1 VLNRR
6 ADGTERLLEIAAKYA
21 GGAAIAAVED
31 LEWRGWPVEKRRLE
45 HALVKGINS
54 WIEEDTEAARVAAAR
69 PLDVIEGPLMA
80 GMNVVGDLFGAGK
93 MFLPQV
99 VKSARVMK
107 QAVACLLPYMNQ
119 DRAEGERTT
128 NGTVLLATVK
138 GDVHD
143 IGKNIVGVVM
153 QCNNFEVIDL
163 GVMVSCERILAAAR
177 EHDVDVIGLSGLIT
191 PSLDEMVHVAS
202 EMQRLGFDIPL
213 LIGGATTSKAHTAV
227 KVEPAYA
234 AGPTVYVPDASRGV
248 TVVSQ
253 LLSDTQRAEFVTERR
268 HEYARIRE
276 RNANRPARA
285 ALLSYSDAA
294 ANAPALD
301 WAAYQPPRPAF
312 TGVRVFDDYPLTELL
327 DVIDWTPFFIS
338 WDLAGKYPAILEDA
352 TVGAAA
358 RNLFDDAQKLL
369 RRIID
374 EKLLLA
380 RAVVGF
386 WPAARLGSDDIAVYT
401 DETRSARL
409 EVLHCL
415 RQQQAQADG
424 RPNLSLADYVAPA
437 GGPPDW
443 LGAFAVSTGFGADEL
458 AARFQAEHDDY
469 NSIMTKAL
477 ADRLAE
483 ALAEHMHRLVRREL
497 WGYAPTESLSNEDLI
512 RERYR
517 GIRPAPGYPACPDHT
532 EKRPLFRLLG
542 AERSTGITLTENFAM
557 HPAAA
562 VSGWYFS
569 HPDSRYFAVGKIG
582 RDQLEDVAA
591 RKGMPVDEMERW
603 LRPNLA

>member
-1 VLNRR
+1 
-6 ADGTERLLEIAAKYA
+6 
-21 GGAAIAAVED
+21 
-31 LEWRGWPVEKRRLE
+31 
-45 HALVKGINS
+45 
-54 WIEEDTEAARVAAAR
+54 
-69 PLDVIEGPLMA
+69 
-80 GMNVVGDLFGAGK
+80 
-93 MFLPQV
+93 
-99 VKSARVMK
+99 
-107 QAVACLLPYMNQ
+107 
-119 DRAEGERTT
+119 
-128 NGTVLLATVK
+128 
-138 GDVHD
+138 
-143 IGKNIVGVVM
+143 
-153 QCNNFEVIDL
+153 
-163 GVMVSCERILAAAR
+163 
-177 EHDVDVIGLSGLIT
+177 
-191 PSLDEMVHVAS
+191 
-202 EMQRLGFDIPL
+202 
-213 LIGGATTSKAHTAV
+213 
-227 KVEPAYA
+227 
-234 AGPTVYVPDASRGV
+234 
-248 TVVSQ
+248 
-253 LLSDTQRAEFVTERR
+253 
-268 HEYARIRE
+268 
-276 RNANRPARA
+276 
-285 ALLSYSDAA
+285 
-294 ANAPALD
+294 
-301 WAAYQPPRPAF
+301 
-312 TGVRVFDDYPLTELL
+312 
-327 DVIDWTPFFIS
+327 
-338 WDLAGKYPAILEDA
+338 
-352 TVGAAA
+352 
-358 RNLFDDAQKLL
+358 
-369 RRIID
+369 
-374 EKLLLA
+374 
-380 RAVVGF
+380 VVGF

>member
-1 VLNRR
+1 
-6 ADGTERLLEIAAKYA
+6 
-21 GGAAIAAVED
+21 
-31 LEWRGWPVEKRRLE
+31 
-45 HALVKGINS
+45 
-54 WIEEDTEAARVAAAR
+54 
-69 PLDVIEGPLMA
+69 VIEGPLMA

-532 EKRPLFRLLG
+532 EKRPLFRLLD